1 MRNGRFDGMDD
12 LFTNT
17 TNSSSSSSNG
27 SPNMADHSPRG
38 ALHHALH
45 QSIRQNLNPYFQN
58 AHLVAI
64 GASPAGSPLQN
75 PSSISSPRSMGSDS
89 NTPTVGSPPPAPLA
103 GFAHLTGT
111 FPSDDAYSSSFP
123 VQQLHSHFP
132 FRPDA
137 HTSTAIRG

>member
-1 MRNGRFDGMDD
+1 MDD

-27 SPNMADHSPRG
+27 SPKMADHSPRG

-45 QSIRQNLNPYFQN
+45 QSIRQNLNPYFHN
-58 AHLVAI
+58 AHLSAI

-75 PSSISSPRSMGSDS
+75 PSSMSSPRSMASPDA
-89 NTPTVGSPPPAPLA
+89 NTPTAGSPSSGPLA

-111 FPSDDAYSSSFP
+111 LPSDYAYSSPLSA
-123 VQQLHSHFP
+123 QHLHDRP
-132 FRPDA
+132 LYTPDA

>member
-1 MRNGRFDGMDD
+1 MDD

-17 TNSSSSSSNG
+17 TNSTSSSSNG

-45 QSIRQNLNPYFQN
+45 ESIRQNLNPYFQN
-58 AHLVAI
+58 AHLSAI

-75 PSSISSPRSMGSDS
+75 PSSMSPRSMSSPDS
-89 NTPTVGSPPPAPLA
+89 NTPTVGSPSPGPLA

-111 FPSDDAYSSSFP
+111 FPSDYASSYP
-123 VQQLHSHFP
+123 LPPQQMHSLFP